1 MADGSGPVAAGDR
14 GEGSADPSSAE
25 TGVRSVPETSPP
37 PESLAKRIAR
47 LPESA
52 GVYLFRSAKGKTLY
66 VGKAVSLRA
75 RVLSHFRA
83 PPGDGRH
90 EALLA
95 QVAEVEVV
103 ATDSPREALLLEN
116 NLIKTRRPRYN
127 ILLRDDKNPPLVR
140 LTMNETYPRVHIVR
154 RAGADGAAYAGPY
167 FPASLARRSTS
178 LVHRLFGI
186 RNCREQLNGRRPR
199 PCLQYQIRRCIAPC
213 VESVC
218 SLDDYRAAAESAK
231 LFLSGRTGE
240 LTASLTRR
248 MKEEAEAERFEE
260 AARLRDSLRLL
271 AELGDRQQMAGAD
284 DAARDVFGFYRE
296 GDRAELQVFLVRGGK
311 VVDRDTFALKDL
323 PPTDDA
329 GLIEAALKQFY
340 ELGRKP
346 PPRIE
351 SPLDFGERQ
360 LVAEWLGEVRGSR
373 VEIVV
378 PVKGRRRR
386 MVDLVCRNARLAFDL
401 DFREAGR
408 KAAARVEA
416 LQKALHL
423 PAPPQRIEAFDISN
437 FQGRQVVASMVV
449 VERGEPL
456 PSAYR
461 KFRIR
466 TASGK
471 PDDYAAMREVVLRR
485 YRRVLTEGQELPDLI
500 LVDGGRGQLSSAAA
514 ALHDLGLTHLPHA
527 ALAKREEEIW
537 LPGAPEPLRL
547 PRTSPALQL
556 LERARDEAHRFAVSF
571 HRQSRK
577 AATLRSALDAVPG
590 IGPRRREALLRRF
603 GSLRRVTEA
612 SETELAAVVGL
623 SLAARLHARLH
634 PDPTPSPAAAPSPAA
649 SPAVPS
655 PAVPSPA
662 VPSPA
667 APSSA
672 ASPIPAA
679 PSPAAPPAA
688 PGTGAT
694 TPGAAAGTAAGPARA
709 PSSAAEPA
717 P

>member
-1 MADGSGPVAAGDR
+1 MAGAGNGAASGANGAPEA
-14 GEGSADPSSAE
+14 PPPPSAE
-25 TGVRSVPETSPP
+25 SR
-37 PESLAKRIAR
+37 LADRIAR
-47 LPESA
+47 LPETA
-52 GVYLFRSAKGKTLY
+52 GVYLFRSAKGQTLY
-66 VGKAVSLRA
+66 VGKAASLRA

-83 PPGDGRH
+83 PPGDARR

-95 QVAEVEVV
+95 QTEEVEVV

-154 RAGADGAAYAGPY
+154 SAGADGAAYAGPY
-167 FPASLARRSTS
+167 FPASLARRSMS

-218 SLDDYRAAAESAK
+218 SVEEYRAAAESAK
-231 LFLSGRTGE
+231 LFLAGRTAE
-240 LTASLTRR
+240 LTGSLTRR
-248 MKEEAEAERFEE
+248 MKDEAEAERFEE

-271 AELGDRQQMAGAD
+271 AELNDRQKVAGAD
-284 DAARDVFGFYRE
+284 GAARDVFGFYRE

-329 GLIEAALKQFY
+329 GLIESAVKQFY
-340 ELGRKP
+340 ELGRRP
-346 PPRIE
+346 PARIE
-351 SPLDFGERQ
+351 SPLDFPERE
-360 LVAEWLGEVRGSR
+360 LIADWLSEKRGGR
-373 VEIVV
+373 VEIAV

-401 DFREAGR
+401 DFRESGR
-408 KAAARVEA
+408 KAAARVRALREA
-416 LQKALHL
+416 LGLSA
-423 PAPPQRIEAFDISN
+423 APNRIEAFDISN
-437 FQGRQVVASMVV
+437 FQGKQVVASMVV

-466 TASGK
+466 AAAGK

-500 LVDGGRGQLSSAAA
+500 LLDGGRGQLSSAAS
-514 ALHDLGLTHLPHA
+514 ALRDLGLSHLPHA

-537 LPGAPEPLRL
+537 LPGAPDPLRL
-547 PRTSPALQL
+547 PATSPARQL
-556 LERARDEAHRFAVSF
+556 LERARDEAHRFAVTF
-571 HRQSRK
+571 HRKSRK
-577 AATLRSALDAVPG
+577 ADTLRSALDGVPG
-590 IGPRRREALLRRF
+590 IGPRRRGALLRRF
-603 GSLRRVTEA
+603 GSLRRVAEA
-612 SETELAAVVGL
+612 DRSELAAAVGPA
-623 SLAARLHARLH
+623 LAERLYARLH
-634 PDPTPSPAAAPSPAA
+634 PDEA
-649 SPAVPS
+649 
-655 PAVPSPA
+655 
-662 VPSPA
+662 
-667 APSSA
+667 
-672 ASPIPAA
+672 
-679 PSPAAPPAA
+679 
-688 PGTGAT
+688 
-694 TPGAAAGTAAGPARA
+694 PGAAKAHTGAVRPLE
-709 PSSAAEPA
+709 SAAVPEPA
-717 P
+717 PAPAAENPPSGGPRADA